1 MTTPAAT
8 PQRLA
13 WLTLRRLRGEPIIY
27 TRGDLVIELVAVTT
41 RPDGIQLDA
50 GDAMGRLLMASPYA
64 TIAALPDAQR
74 AIDVLAAL
82 ASHARC
88 VDLALGWDA
97 LASPERLVALLASA

>member
-1 MTTPAAT
+1 
-8 PQRLA
+8 
-13 WLTLRRLRGEPIIY
+13 
-27 TRGDLVIELVAVTT
+27 
-41 RPDGIQLDA
+41 
-50 GDAMGRLLMASPYA
+50 MASPYA